1 MLREFP
7 SDKIKVTENV
17 LFFLSRAPAHYV
29 FPFNLHFSYELKRM
43 VYLSKNLPEIFHFLF
58 CLVCIKR
65 YIFVQQNAWTN

>member
-7 SDKIKVTENV
+7 SDEIKVTENA
-17 LFFLSRAPAHYV
+17 LC